1 MVGGRRVAV
10 VVVEM
15 QDAFGPDAQIGQI
28 GQMPPAGFE
37 SAAATQQAAVGPP
50 EGFRTEQRQGQSLGN
65 PGGSANAGSV
75 FLLLGQAGLEAFT
88 EGADRDCVDLARI
101 EKGNAQHRF
110 DGACGETGVPLEA
123 AQALLGNGSEHPPV
137 SDQAG
142 RAGMTEIDS

>member
-15 QDAFGPDAQIGQI
+15 QDALGPDAQIRQI
-28 GQMPPAGFE
+28 GQMPPAGFD

-50 EGFRTEQRQGQSLGN
+50 EGSRTEQRQGQGLRN
-65 PGGSANAGSV
+65 QGGDANARSV
-75 FLLLGQAGLEAFT
+75 FPLLGQAGFEAFT
-88 EGADRDCVDLARI
+88 EGADRDRIDLARI

-110 DGACGETGVPLEA
+110 DRARGETGVTLEA
-123 AQALLGNGSEHPPV
+123 AQALLGNGGEHPPV

-142 RAGMTEIDS
+142 CASMTEIDS